1 MRYHGGM
8 DPSPFLDLPRLAPA
22 ELARHTV
29 EAAKRLLGCV
39 LVRRMGDTVLAGRI
53 VETEAY
59 RADDPASHSFGGPS
73 PRNASMFGRPG
84 LAYVYL
90 IYGRNHCLNVVTEE
104 AGTGAAVLIRALE
117 PLAGAAAMRER
128 RQSPHLTNGP
138 GRLCQALG
146 IDRNLDGADLLA
158 SEELYLLAAPPLSE
172 ASLRASGRIG
182 ISQAADWPWRFT
194 VVGSA
199 HLSRK

>member
-1 MRYHGGM
+1 MERSHY
-8 DPSPFLDLPRLAPA
+8 LDLPRMAPA
-22 ELARHTV
+22 DLAENTV
-29 EAAKRLLGCV
+29 EAARRLLGCV
-39 LVRRMGDTVLAGRI
+39 LVRREGEEVLAGRI

-59 RADDPASHSFGGPS
+59 RPDDPASHSFRGPS
-73 PRNASMFGRPG
+73 ARNAAMFGRPG

-90 IYGRNHCLNVVTEE
+90 IYGRNHCLNVVTEA

-117 PLAGAAAMRER
+117 PLGGQDAMRAR

-146 IDRNLDGADLLA
+146 IDRSLDGTDLL
-158 SEELYLLAAPPLSE
+158 SGDRLYLLAAPPLPAE
-172 ASLRASGRIG
+172 AVACSGRIG
-182 ISQAADWPWRFT
+182 ITKAADWPWRFT
-194 VVGSA
+194 VAGNA